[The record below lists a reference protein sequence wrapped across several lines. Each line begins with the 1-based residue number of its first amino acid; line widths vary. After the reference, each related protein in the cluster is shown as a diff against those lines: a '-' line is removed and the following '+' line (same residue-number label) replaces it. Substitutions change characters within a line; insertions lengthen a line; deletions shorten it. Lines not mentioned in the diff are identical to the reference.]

1 MGEMIKIEAVLTA
14 QLEVTCPHCQN
25 EFDLLDVDGYEDYAT
40 PIFNND
46 WDELKEM
53 EIECSKCEK
62 EFQISEV
69 IW

>member
-1 MGEMIKIEAVLTA
+1 MGEMIKVEAFLTA
-14 QLEVTCPHCQN
+14 QLEVICPHCQH
-25 EFDLLDVDGYEDYAT
+25 EYDLLNIDGYEDYAT

-53 EIECSKCEK
+53 EIECPKCEK

>member
-1 MGEMIKIEAVLTA
+1 MKVYAYLSA
-14 QLEVTCPHCQN
+14 QLEVTCPFCKH
-25 EFDLLDVDGYEDYAT
+25 EWDLLDVDEYEYYAT

-53 EIECSKCEK
+53 EIECPKCGK